1 MRTSELNPWWSVV
14 SAITSV
20 LMRAFFRIKV
30 EGVSNVPAEGPAI
43 LAFNH
48 VSVLDGPALGIEV
61 ARRRKRESRFLVAA
75 ELFRTP
81 VTGWILRSFD
91 QIPIRRGEG
100 DVDALREAVRTVSSG
115 AIAALAPEGTVN
127 HDGATELLR
136 IRRGV
141 SRLAL
146 ATTAPVIP
154 VGIWG
159 TQRRWSKSGRHYGRP
174 WRPRLAFVFGEALV
188 PQGDPAEQDDIDA
201 FTQRVREGIEAQ
213 VERARDVAGP
223 A

>member
-1 MRTSELNPWWSVV
+1 MRASELNPWWSVV

-20 LMRAFFRIKV
+20 LMRVLFRV
-30 EGVSNVPAEGPAI
+30 RVVGVSNVPVQGPAI

-48 VSVLDGPALGIEV
+48 VSVLDGPTLGIEV
-61 ARRRKRESRFLVAA
+61 ARRRRRESRFLVAA
-75 ELFRTP
+75 EVFRKP
-81 VTGWILRSFD
+81 VTGWLLRSFD

-100 DVDALREAVRTVSSG
+100 DVDALLEAVRTVSSG

-136 IRRGV
+136 IRRGTA
-141 SRLAL
+141 RLAVS
-146 ATTAPVIP
+146 TSAPVIP

-159 TQRRWSKSGRHYGRP
+159 TQRRWSKSGRHYRRP
-174 WRPRLAFVFGEALV
+174 WRPRLAFVFGDALL
-188 PQGDPAEQDDIDA
+188 PDGDATDPDDIDV
-201 FTQRVREGIEAQ
+201 FTHRIRVCIETQ
-213 VERARDVAGP
+213 VARAMEIAEP

>member
-1 MRTSELNPWWSVV
+1 MRSSELNPWWSVV

-20 LMRAFFRIKV
+20 LMRALFRV
-30 EGVSNVPAEGPAI
+30 RVLDVSNVPFHGPAI

-61 ARRRKRESRFLVAA
+61 ARRRRRESRFLVAA
-75 ELFRTP
+75 EVFGKP
-81 VTGWILRSFD
+81 VTGWVLRSFD

-100 DVDALREAVRTVSSG
+100 DVDALQEAVRTVSSG

-127 HDGATELLR
+127 RDGATELLR
-136 IRRGV
+136 IRRGAA
-141 SRLAL
+141 RLAL
-146 ATTAPVIP
+146 STCAPVIP

-174 WRPRLAFVFGEALV
+174 LRPRLAFVFGEALV
-188 PQGDPAEQDDIDA
+188 PLGDPAELDEIDA
-201 FTQRVREGIEAQ
+201 FTQQVREGIEKQ
-213 VERARDVAGP
+213 VARAKEIAGP